1 MYMQEILNVQQINH
15 KVLLDILEQHQ
26 QHELH
31 VESNKLHVYIIYIYL
46 YIYIQHKLKDGSLI
60 RNDLNISSLLTYQS
74 TCIVSV
80 APPSYCCRGHF
91 QTISTPCA
99 CVRGKVIGL
108 VVAVVD
114 TKLPNLAVQALEQVV
129 STTNMLNLAKN
140 WLQFAQNRVAQPTSV
155 TNSVLQLAIVATPID
170 YAHYTC
176 KLCMYLLL
184 MCMTV
189 LVHVQVKAIDS
200 ICPGYMIMRMQGPRR
215 VGYVL
220 LEIQFKLGSF

>member
-1 MYMQEILNVQQINH
+1 MFNKSIIRSCQIFLNSTNSMSYMQSLINYM
-15 KVLLDILEQHQ
+15 I
-26 QHELH
+26 
-31 VESNKLHVYIIYIYL
+31 VYIIYIYL

-99 CVRGKVIGL
+99 
-108 VVAVVD
+108 
-114 TKLPNLAVQALEQVV
+114 
-129 STTNMLNLAKN
+129 KN
-140 WLQFAQNRVAQPTSV
+140 WLQFAQNRVAQPTSI

-184 MCMTV
+184 MRMTV